1 MADSPSGRKPNLQMV
16 FYRGN
21 NFPGEYRGS
30 ALQPCMASDG
40 QVWGRPVGVA
50 VTKDGSNS
58 TYNPLFIMTLRD

>member
-1 MADSPSGRKPNLQMV
+1 MV
-16 FYRGN
+16 ENRTCRWCFIGPIT
-21 NFPGEYRGS
+21 FPGEYRGS